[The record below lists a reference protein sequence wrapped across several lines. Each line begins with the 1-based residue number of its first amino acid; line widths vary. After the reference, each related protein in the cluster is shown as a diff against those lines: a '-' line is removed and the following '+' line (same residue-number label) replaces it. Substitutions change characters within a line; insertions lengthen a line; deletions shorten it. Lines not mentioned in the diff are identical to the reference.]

1 MRWTRATG
9 LQSFLVTD
17 DGRLSPFGARRW
29 AGWVTLSPVR
39 VVALSFAAAIVV
51 GTALLLLPGA
61 VEPGGGTS
69 VTEALFTSTSA
80 MCLTGLIVV
89 DTPVHWSGFG
99 QVVILALIQIGG
111 LGIMTMAS
119 MVGLVLADQ
128 IGLKARMNTAA
139 EARASELGD
148 VRDVVIGV
156 IRLSLLIEVVTAAAL
171 ALRFAVG
178 YDEPVARALWL
189 GVFHSVSAFNN
200 AGFALYSDNII
211 GFATDPWICVPLMVA
226 VILGG
231 LGFPVLFEV
240 GRRLRRA
247 APESRLR
254 RGWSLHTRLTL
265 WVTAVLLVVGFLA
278 VLALEW
284 ARTLQT
290 YSAAQK
296 VLVAAF
302 QGVMPR
308 TAGFNSVDYALLD
321 DATLLVTDVL
331 MFIGG
336 GSGGT
341 AGGIKVTTFALLL
354 FIIIAEVRGERSVT
368 IADRRV
374 DSRVQRQAL
383 AVALIG
389 IGLVMTSTIVL
400 LAGTPFGLNE
410 LLFEVTSAFATVGL
424 STGITADLPHW
435 GQWILVLLMYLGRI
449 GPITM
454 VSALAARQRGRR
466 YDLPAERPL
475 IG

>member
-1 MRWTRATG
+1 M
-9 LQSFLVTD
+9 
-17 DGRLSPFGARRW
+17 
-29 AGWVTLSPVR
+29 
-39 VVALSFAAAIVV
+39 SFAAAIVV
-51 GTALLLLPGA
+51 GTVLLLLPGA
-61 VEPGGGTS
+61 VEPGSSTS
-69 VTEALFTSTSA
+69 VTQALFTSTSA
-80 MCLTGLIVV
+80 MCLTGLVVV

-99 QVVILALIQIGG
+99 QAVILALIQAGG

-119 MVGLVLADQ
+119 MVGLVLSDQ

-156 IRLSLLIEVVTAAAL
+156 IRLSLLIEAVTAAAL
-171 ALRFAVG
+171 TVRFAVE
-178 YDEPVARALWL
+178 YDEPVLRALWL
-189 GVFHSVSAFNN
+189 GVFHAISAFNN
-200 AGFALYSDNII
+200 AGFALYSDNMM
-211 GFATDPWICVPLMVA
+211 GFATDAWICGPLMVA

-240 GRRLRRA
+240 GKHLRRRA
-247 APESRLR
+247 REGLPR
-254 RGWSLHTRLTL
+254 RRWSLHTRLTVS
-265 WVTAVLLVVGFLA
+265 VTAVLLAVGFAA

-284 ARTLQT
+284 TRTLQT

-308 TAGFNSVDYALLD
+308 TAGFNSVDYAELD

-368 IADRRV
+368 IWDRRV
-374 DSRVQRQAL
+374 DTRVQRQAL

-389 IGLVMTSTIVL
+389 VGLVMTSTIVL
-400 LAGTPFGLNE
+400 LAGTGFGLNE

-424 STGITADLPHW
+424 STGITAELPHW
-435 GQWILVLLMYLGRI
+435 GQWILIMLMYLGRI

>member
-1 MRWTRATG
+1 M
-9 LQSFLVTD
+9 LL
-17 DGRLSPFGARRW
+17 
-29 AGWVTLSPVR
+29 
-39 VVALSFAAAIVV
+39 AL
-51 GTALLLLPGA
+51 
-61 VEPGGGTS
+61 
-69 VTEALFTSTSA
+69 
-80 MCLTGLIVV
+80 
-89 DTPVHWSGFG
+89 GFG
-99 QVVILALIQIGG
+99 
-111 LGIMTMAS
+111 
-119 MVGLVLADQ
+119 
-128 IGLKARMNTAA
+128 
-139 EARASELGD
+139 
-148 VRDVVIGV
+148 
-156 IRLSLLIEVVTAAAL
+156 
-171 ALRFAVG
+171 
-178 YDEPVARALWL
+178 
-189 GVFHSVSAFNN
+189 
-200 AGFALYSDNII
+200 
-211 GFATDPWICVPLMVA
+211 
-226 VILGG
+226 
-231 LGFPVLFEV
+231 
-240 GRRLRRA
+240 
-247 APESRLR
+247 
-254 RGWSLHTRLTL
+254 
-265 WVTAVLLVVGFLA
+265 A

-284 ARTLQT
+284 ARTLQD
-290 YSAAQK
+290 YGAAQK

-308 TAGFNSVDYALLD
+308 TAGFNSVDYADLD

-368 IADRRV
+368 ILDRRV
-374 DSRVQRQAL
+374 DTRVQRQAL

-424 STGITADLPHW
+424 STGITAELPHW
-435 GQWILVLLMYLGRI
+435 GQWILILLMYLGRI

>member
-1 MRWTRATG
+1 M
-9 LQSFLVTD
+9 
-17 DGRLSPFGARRW
+17 RRW
-29 AGWVTLSPVR
+29 AGWATLSPVR
-39 VVALSFAAAIVV
+39 VVALSFAAAIAV
-51 GTALLLLPGA
+51 GTGLLLLPAA
-61 VEPGGGTS
+61 VASGSATS
-69 VTEALFTSTSA
+69 VTAALFTATSA

-99 QVVILALIQIGG
+99 QAVILGLIQVGG

-119 MVGLVLADQ
+119 LVGLMLAHR
-128 IGLKARMNTAA
+128 IGLKARLNTAA
-139 EARASELGD
+139 EARAAELGD
-148 VRDVVIGV
+148 VRGVVVGV
-156 IRLSLLIEVVTAAAL
+156 VRMSLLIEAVTAAAL
-171 ALRFAVG
+171 AIRFAVG
-178 YDEPVARALWL
+178 YDEPVLRSLWL

-200 AGFALYSDNII
+200 AGFALYSDNVI

-240 GRRLRRA
+240 GRRIRRSGSA
-247 APESRLR
+247 AREHPR
-254 RGWSLHTRLTL
+254 WSLHTRLTVH
-265 WVTAVLLVVGFLA
+265 VTAILLVAGFTA

-284 ARTLQT
+284 TRTLQ
-290 YSAAQK
+290 SFGFADK

-302 QGVMPR
+302 QGTMPR
-308 TAGFNSVDYALLD
+308 TAGFNSVDYAQMD
-321 DATLLVTDVL
+321 EATLLVTDVL

-354 FIIIAEVRGERSVT
+354 FVMVAEVRGEKSVT
-368 IADRRV
+368 IFDRRV
-374 DSRVQRQAL
+374 DTRVQRQAL

-389 IGLVMTSTIVL
+389 IGLVTVSTIVL

-424 STGITADLPHW
+424 STGITAQLPEW
-435 GQWILVLLMYLGRI
+435 GQWILVGLMYLGRI